1 MKMFST
7 IIFFK
12 PASQILGV
20 FLDMLVMWCG
30 NNMFFN
36 IIGFD
41 FTVIYNFEL
50 LHCDVLQSVMAN
62 KIHCCR
68 SLGGFYPVF
77 IEYKWSLS
85 A

>member
-7 IIFFK
+7 IIFLNLLHRFWE
-12 PASQILGV
+12 G

-41 FTVIYNFEL
+41 FTVIFNFEL

-77 IEYKWSLS
+77 IEYK
-85 A
+85 

>member
-7 IIFFK
+7 IIFLNLLHRFW
-12 PASQILGV
+12 GG

-41 FTVIYNFEL
+41 FTVIFNFEL
-50 LHCDVLQSVMAN
+50 LHCDVLQAVMAN

-68 SLGGFYPVF
+68 ILGGFYPVF
-77 IEYKWSLS
+77 IEYK
-85 A
+85 